1 MARLNRLRFP
11 VFPGGGSFR
20 VHALGDRPR
29 GDTPMRGGS
38 LLANGFGHMELS
50 TLQGRVDVSVVLE
63 EWDTAPP
70 DSDGS
75 SWEEHASAQVF
86 LRGYVVVSGG
96 IPGAAVRL
104 RLACGTGPYRA
115 RVHARRRHAVA
126 ERYDRLLRRYRD
138 PKSEAFRVA
147 EQCLRGQE
155 EFLIRLWPDA
165 ARRPSAAEREVRYP
179 TAVSG

>member
-1 MARLNRLRFP
+1 MC
-11 VFPGGGSFR
+11 
-20 VHALGDRPR
+20 
-29 GDTPMRGGS
+29 GGS
-38 LLANGFGHMELS
+38 LLANGFAHLELS

-63 EWDTAPP
+63 EWDAAPP
-70 DSDGS
+70 DAEGA

-96 IPGAAVRL
+96 VPGAAVGL

-115 RVHARRRHAVA
+115 GVHARRRHAVA
-126 ERYDRLLRRYRD
+126 ERYDLLLRRYRD
-138 PKSEAFRVA
+138 PHSEAFRAA

-155 EFLIRLWPDA
+155 EFLIRLWPA
-165 ARRPSAAEREVRYP
+165 AVRRASASEHEVRYP